1 MHRPP
6 IQDQDFHFI
15 PSGPPL
21 LNLSESVV
29 ERNRIFVCVR
39 NSGRWIMLKEGIQRE
54 KNGKRLGLG
63 TVLLGASQPA
73 EHYLYV
79 EDREGRK
86 LNLQRVARRK
96 T

>member
-1 MHRPP
+1 M
-6 IQDQDFHFI
+6 D
-15 PSGPPL
+15 
-21 LNLSESVV
+21 
-29 ERNRIFVCVR
+29 
-39 NSGRWIMLKEGIQRE
+39 MLKEGIQRE

-73 EHYLYV
+73 DHYLYV

-86 LNLQRVARRK
+86 LNLQRVARCK